1 MEPEQESLILIK
13 PKELKKKLSAA
24 MEEGINSIVFCTL
37 EGSPLAQV
45 SVPGYKSKT
54 AVVAN
59 IFYEYMDLGTHA
71 FNENTLETI
80 IIENT
85 EELEHGFKFVMAKN
99 VYNASKTGNDQ
110 NYIL

>member
-1 MEPEQESLILIK
+1 M
-13 PKELKKKLSAA
+13 SALCDNTYK
-24 MEEGINSIVFCTL
+24 INSDFESSSTVVDHQVNVLDFNALVL

-45 SVPGYKSKT
+45 TDPGYKSKT

-71 FNENTLETI
+71 FNENTLETV

-85 EELEHGFKFVMAKN
+85 EGFVMAKN
-99 VYNASKTGNDQ
+99 VHNN
-110 NYIL
+110 IL